1 MLPNP
6 GVREVSIYDY
16 LKVIQKRLTV
26 IIALLIIIPL
36 AVAIIDFT
44 TKPVYR
50 ATVSILIGKTP
61 PKVTKIEEVY
71 QTSPRDEQQYYAT
84 QYKILASRALAERAF
99 EELRL
104 AKDYEYRDKK
114 DPVGFLRNQ
123 ITIEPVKDSQIVLV
137 HVSDAD
143 ALRASRIAN
152 AVAKVYIQ
160 QDIEMRN
167 MASRAAVGFLDK
179 QLVELKK
186 KVQESEEALNKYVQQ
201 NKIVT
206 LSDIEQKT
214 QGLLDNLKRERLALE
229 TELADNLKR
238 YKEKHPKIISL
249 QAQLEDTKNK
259 IEEETNLLLE
269 LNQKM
274 VQYNILKREVDSN
287 QQIYVSMLAMAK
299 ETGVSEKLEVSSIYV
314 IDAARPPGAPF
325 KPQTKRD
332 VLLSVVIALFCGLG
346 FAFVLEYLDASIR
359 TAEDVRIYLDLP
371 FLGYVPSVTEARSDT
386 EKALVVH
393 QHPTSV
399 ITESFRAVRT
409 SILFAFPQDRPL
421 KTILVTAA
429 VPEEGKSFFSANL
442 SQVFSQLNERVILI
456 DIDMRKPKLYKSFGL
471 EQKNGLSN
479 FLAGS
484 VAMDAII
491 KPTLIKNLSLITS
504 GTIPPN
510 PSELLSSGKIHS
522 LLDELKTKFDRIIVD
537 SPPILSVADASLLAN
552 MVDGVVLVLKGG
564 STRME
569 AVVKAKEK
577 ILEAKGKII
586 GVVVNNISPQKED
599 RYYYYH
605 YYYSEGSKHK

>member
-16 LKVIQKRLTV
+16 IKVIQKRLTV

-114 DPVGFLRNQ
+114 DAVGFLRNQ
-123 ITIEPVKDSQIVLV
+123 ITIEPVKDSQIVLI
-137 HVSDAD
+137 HVSDGD

-179 QLVELKK
+179 QLVELKR

-287 QQIYVSMLAMAK
+287 QQIYVSMLSMAK

-314 IDAARPPGAPF
+314 IDAARPPSVPF

-332 VLLSVVIALFCGLG
+332 VLLSVVIAIFCGLG
-346 FAFVLEYLDASIR
+346 FAFILEYLDASIR

-484 VAMDAII
+484 VAMEAII
-491 KPTLIKNLSLITS
+491 KPTLIKNLSLVTS

>member
-206 LSDIEQKT
+206 ISDIEQKT
-214 QGLLDNLKRERLALE
+214 QGLLDNLKREKLALE

>member
-26 IIALLIIIPL
+26 IVALLIIIPL

-123 ITIEPVKDSQIVLV
+123 IMIEPVKDSQIVLV

-179 QLVELKK
+179 QLVELKR

-484 VAMDAII
+484 VAMDVII
-491 KPTLIKNLSLITS
+491 KPSLIKNLSLITS